1 MHHLRF
7 MSCKADPNVRI
18 RKVARPE
25 VDVSPILPPS
35 TAAYYQSLIGILRW
49 IVELNRIN
57 IAVEV
62 SLMVSIM
69 ATPRR
74 GHLEQLYHIFAY
86 LKQRHNA
93 EFLFDPTFSKLN
105 LMDLQRQDWGHTPYV
120 NCKEKIP

>member
-35 TAAYYQSLIGILRW
+35 EAAYYQSVIGILRW

-57 IAVEV
+57 IVVEV
-62 SLMVSIM
+62 SLMASM
-69 ATPRR
+69 MFNKRR
-74 GHLEQLYHIFAY
+74 GYVKLLSHLLDTA
-86 LKQRHNA
+86 L
-93 EFLFDPTFSKLN
+93 
-105 LMDLQRQDWGHTPYV
+105 
-120 NCKEKIP
+120 